1 MWQNIEVPAR
11 AIAMPRSIILQ
22 QLLDGNSLSQAQST
36 DLMQGWLNGEIPPAT
51 SGAILMALQAK
62 GLSAAELTGMA
73 KVLQAPDTS
82 EAGGSFF
89 TQSLHGVHA

>member
-11 AIAMPRSIILQ
+11 ATAMPRSIILQ

-62 GLSAAELTGMA
+62 GLSAAELAGMA